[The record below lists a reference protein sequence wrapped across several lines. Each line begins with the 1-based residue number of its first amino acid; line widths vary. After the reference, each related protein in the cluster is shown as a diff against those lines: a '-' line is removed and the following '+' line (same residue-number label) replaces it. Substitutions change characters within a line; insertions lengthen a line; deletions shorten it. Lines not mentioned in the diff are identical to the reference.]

1 MPKRARRPGASS
13 ISRLTGGIARQKVSG
28 FTGRSRALVRARII
42 GDGEADGEPEGEG
55 LADGGEGR
63 RAGGPNGSRPDQRPR
78 LATSSRSTR
87 AEASAIRSQR
97 GNVTGSSLTVTA
109 AYRV

>member
-1 MPKRARRPGASS
+1 MPKRARRPGAAS
-13 ISRLTGGIARQKVSG
+13 ISRLTGGIARQKVSA

-42 GDGEADGEPEGEG
+42 GAGDGGEAGD
-55 LADGGEGR
+55 ADGGAGR
-63 RAGGPNGSRPDQRPR
+63 RPGGPNGSRPDQRPR

-87 AEASAIRSQR
+87 ADASAMRSHR

-109 AYRV
+109 AYRVR